1 MPFTLAHPAAVLPLR
16 GLRYLRTAPLVIG
29 ALVPDTSYYLPSSIG
44 RYALG
49 NHSFTGSYTTCLL
62 LGYALLAALFVL
74 RGPLTALLSAR
85 ARALCLSALEPFRG
99 NAREWAWAAP
109 AIVLGVWTHLLWDSF
124 THPEGWMVHR
134 VAALS
139 APVIIG
145 SYSGAVYRVLQYLSS
160 ALGLAVL
167 CVWYRRLPAPTAV
180 PASAHAPRSSVG
192 PVLLLVA
199 AAAVLIGS
207 VQALASFAHTH
218 LLYRA
223 LNVLL
228 TSSLAWF
235 ALLYLVAGVVVTLE
249 HAHERVP
256 ERRA

>member
-16 GLRYLRTAPLVIG
+16 GYARLRTAPLVIG
-29 ALVPDTSYYLPSSIG
+29 ALVPDTSYYLPPGIG
-44 RYALG
+44 RYVIG
-49 NHSFTGSYTTCLL
+49 NHTLTGSYTTCLL
-62 LGYALLAALFVL
+62 LGFVLLAGLLVL
-74 RGPLTALLSAR
+74 RRPLTALLSPR
-85 ARALCLSALEPFRG
+85 ARALCLGALEPFRR
-99 NAREWAWAAP
+99 NAREWFWAAP

-145 SYSGAVYRVLQYLSS
+145 SYQGAVYHLLQYLSS

-167 CVWYRRLPAPTAV
+167 AAWYRKLPAP
-180 PASAHAPRSSVG
+180 PPDSHAARSRAG

-199 AAAVLIGS
+199 AAALLIGS
-207 VQALASFAHTH
+207 VQALEYFGRTH
-218 LLYRA
+218 QLYRT
-223 LNVLL
+223 LNILL

-235 ALLYLVAGVVVTLE
+235 ALLYLAAGVLVTVE
-249 HAHERVP
+249 HALERVP